1 MSVEMDA
8 GLSVPGAGFGAAEN
22 RPDVPASN
30 ADWVES
36 VLMVVATA
44 AGILAASSLG
54 VWVFLS

>member
-1 MSVEMDA
+1 MSIEMDA
-8 GLSVPGAGFGAAEN
+8 GVNVPGAGYSAAEAEA
-22 RPDVPASN
+22 DAPASN
-30 ADWVES
+30 AGWVEN